1 MHKPNLVNGTRED
14 IRNFV
19 VAVVGLAANDF
30 DKNNPRKSGEEIV
43 DLCAGDVRNM
53 HKRLATTIYN
63 QTRRTLELTEND

>member
-30 DKNNPRKSGEEIV
+30 DKKNPRKSGEEIV
-43 DLCAGDVRNM
+43 DLCARDVRNM

-63 QTRRTLELTEND
+63 QTRRTLELAENG